1 MEEQNI
7 NFGCSLDCFGNC
19 SMVATVKNGI
29 IVKVEGNKHHP
40 LTKGVICVKGRKHLE
55 RVYHPDRILSPK
67 RKINGKWVDIS
78 YEEALDE
85 ISSRLLSY
93 KKEYGT
99 ESVLLFSSAA
109 YTGISKSVDEMF
121 FNYYGGVS
129 KAIGSICLGAG
140 REAQKIDFG
149 ANKEHAPKDI
159 LNSKTIFIWGRNP
172 ADTNIH
178 LMKYLKEAKERGV
191 DIYVIDPIKT
201 NTAKVASKYIRLNPG
216 TDGALAF
223 GIANYLIENNLI
235 DKDFI
240 VKNVKGYAD
249 YKEYVKQFNLDY
261 TEEITGVAKED
272 IIKLAKGYGENKPSS
287 IYIGYGLQRYRNGG
301 NNVRA
306 IDSLGAITGNI
317 GKSGGGVNYY
327 HKTISKY
334 VVSHVDKSEELP
346 MKKRN
351 YIIGKFADFV
361 LSTNN
366 PPVKCMFINKGNPLV
381 QVGDI
386 NKTLEA
392 FKKIEFIVAIDLFM
406 TDSAMAADLVLPA
419 TSILEEEDFIY
430 TGMYSPYL
438 SYSQQVIKPA
448 CNILGEY
455 ELFRR
460 LAKKMELK
468 NYPDMEKED
477 FFRNA
482 LKPLMEKANV
492 SYEYLKENYFA
503 LEGEEIP
510 WQDGKFDTPS
520 QKYELYSEIAKNQGL
535 SPLPEYIPIKDL
547 DENHLLRLL
556 TPHPKNSL
564 HSQHFVFEDKKPIA
578 YISEKTLKQQGFED
592 NQLVKVKSKQGEIE
606 AYLRTCDIVGENIIM
621 IYEGMWHK
629 SGSVNMLTSDEV
641 SDIGDQAAYYE
652 SFCRLE
658 SLKLRKN

>member
-1 MEEQNI
+1 MEEKNI

-19 SMVATVKNGI
+19 SMIATVKGDKI
-29 IVKVEGNKHHP
+29 LKIEGNKHHP
-40 LTKGVICVKGRKHLE
+40 LTQGLICVKGRKHLE
-55 RVYHPDRILSPK
+55 RVFHPDRILNPK
-67 RKINGKWVDIS
+67 RKVNGKWVDIS

-85 ISSRLLSY
+85 ISRKLLAY
-93 KKEYGT
+93 KKEYGS
-99 ESVLLFSSAA
+99 ESVLLFSSGG
-109 YTGISKSVDEMF
+109 YSGLSKSVDEMF
-121 FNYYGGVS
+121 FNYYGGVT
-129 KAIGSICLGAG
+129 KAIGSLCLGAG

-149 ANKEHAPKDI
+149 SNKEHAPKDI

-178 LMKYLKEAKERGV
+178 LMKYLKEAKDKGAE
-191 DIYVIDPIKT
+191 IYVIDPIKT
-201 NTAKVASKYIRLNPG
+201 NTAKVASEYIRLNPG

-223 GIANYLIENNLI
+223 GIASYLIENNLI
-235 DKDFI
+235 DKDYI
-240 VKNVKGYAD
+240 VENVIGYEN
-249 YKEYVKQFNLDY
+249 YREYVKQFNLDY
-261 TEEITGVAKED
+261 TEEITGVAKEH
-272 IIKLAKGYGENKPSS
+272 IIKLAKAYGGNTPSS

-346 MKKRN
+346 MKKRD
-351 YIIGKFADFV
+351 YIVGQFADFV
-361 LSTNN
+361 LNTNN

-392 FKKIEFIVAIDLFM
+392 FKKIDFIVAIDLFM
-406 TDSAMAADLVLPA
+406 TDSAKAADLVLPA

-438 SYSQQVIKPA
+438 SYSERVIKPVN
-448 CNILGEY
+448 NIIGEY
-455 ELFRR
+455 ELFRS

-468 NYPDMEKED
+468 EYPDIDKET
-477 FFRNA
+477 FFRTA

-492 SYEYLKENYFA
+492 SYEYLKKNHFA

-520 QKYELYSEIAKNQGL
+520 GKYELYSETAKNQGL
-535 SPLPEYIPIKDL
+535 SPVPEYIPIKDV
-547 DENHLLRLL
+547 DEKYSLRLL

-564 HSQHFVFEDKKPIA
+564 HSQHFAFEDGKPIA
-578 YISEKTLKQQGFED
+578 YISENTLKAQGFEN
-592 NQLVKVKSKQGEIE
+592 NQLVKVKSKYGEME
-606 AYLRTCDIVGENIIM
+606 AYLLISDAVGENIIM

-629 SGSVNMLTSDEV
+629 SGSVNMLTTDEV
-641 SDIGDQAAYYE
+641 SDIGNQAAYYE
-652 SFCRLE
+652 SFCALE
-658 SLKLRKN
+658 SRDS

>member
-1 MEEQNI
+1 MEEKKL

-19 SMVATVKNGI
+19 SMVATVKNDKI
-29 IVKVEGNKHHP
+29 IKIEGNKHHP
-40 LTKGVICVKGRKHLE
+40 LTQGVICVKGRKHLE

-67 RKINGKWVDIS
+67 RKVNGKWVDIS
-78 YEEALDE
+78 YEEAIDE
-85 ISSRLLSY
+85 ISRKLLSY
-93 KKEYGT
+93 KKEYGS
-99 ESVLLFSSAA
+99 ESVLLFSSGG
-109 YTGISKSVDEMF
+109 YSGLSKSVDEMF
-121 FNYYGGVS
+121 FNYYGGVT
-129 KAIGSICLGAG
+129 KAIGSLCLGAG

-149 ANKEHAPKDI
+149 SNKEHDPKDI

-178 LMKYLKEAKERGV
+178 LMKYLKEAKNRGT

-216 TDGALAF
+216 TDGVLAF
-223 GIANYLIENNLI
+223 GIASYLIENNLI

-240 VKNVKGYAD
+240 VDNVKGYAD

-261 TEEITGVAKED
+261 TEEITGVAKEN
-272 IIKLAKGYGENKPSS
+272 IIKLAKAYAENTPSS

-351 YIIGKFADFV
+351 YIIGQFADFI
-361 LSTNN
+361 LSANN

-392 FKKIEFIVAIDLFM
+392 FKKIDFIVAIDLFM
-406 TDSAMAADLVLPA
+406 TDSVMAADLVLPA

-430 TGMYSPYL
+430 TGTYSPYL
-438 SYSQQVIKPA
+438 SYSEQVIKPVR
-448 CNILGEY
+448 NIMGEY
-455 ELFRR
+455 DLFRN

-468 NYPDMEKED
+468 DYPDIDKET

-510 WQDGKFDTPS
+510 WKDGKFDTPS
-520 QKYELYSEIAKNQGL
+520 GKYELYSETAKSQGL
-535 SPLPEYIPIKDL
+535 SPVPEYIPIKEK
-547 DENHLLRLL
+547 DENYSLRLL
-556 TPHPKNSL
+556 SPHPKNSIN
-564 HSQHFVFEDKKPIA
+564 SQHFAFEEGKPVAHIN
-578 YISEKTLKQQGFED
+578 ENTLKQQGFEN
-592 NQLVKVKSKQGEIE
+592 NQLVKVKSKYGEIE
-606 AYLRTCDIVGENIIM
+606 AYLLISDIVGENIIM

-629 SGSVNMLTSDEV
+629 SGSVNMLTTDEV

-658 SLKLRKN
+658 SRD